1 MRTLPKIGDVDSE
14 TGLPYPVETLRFW
27 YVSPFGGR
35 SKDLARDQVGVNG
48 AALARNTE
56 LTPDDRIAVALPGQ
70 DPERPWFFQD
80 TFEVVA
86 LDASHTAADL
96 SPRGEVVLPDRA
108 YDFVDRPN
116 LQPSLGDAVV
126 LKGTAAKRLSAR
138 PEWLA
143 ELLGKSIRRP
153 NF

>member
-1 MRTLPKIGDVDSE
+1 AHESAFRARYHRAERAKNVEIRAGRNRGVRLPSMRTLPKIGDVHSE
-14 TGLPYPVETLRFW
+14 TDLPYPVETLRYW
-27 YVSPFGGR
+27 YVSPFGGC
-35 SKDLARDQVGVNG
+35 SKDLARDQVGVDG

-96 SPRGEVVLPDRA
+96 SPRG
-108 YDFVDRPN
+108 
-116 LQPSLGDAVV
+116 
-126 LKGTAAKRLSAR
+126 
-138 PEWLA
+138 
-143 ELLGKSIRRP
+143 
-153 NF
+153 